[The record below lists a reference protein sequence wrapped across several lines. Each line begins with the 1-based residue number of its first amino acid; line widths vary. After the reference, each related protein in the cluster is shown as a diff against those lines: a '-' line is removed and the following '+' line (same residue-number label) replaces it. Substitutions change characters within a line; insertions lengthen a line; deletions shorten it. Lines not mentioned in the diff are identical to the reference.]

1 METDETVKKIIDRYE
16 ANRGDILEGDDN
28 DGDETDD
35 VIVEEIIHLENGK
48 EISRETMP
56 KQPQQQQQQRP
67 NFVNRQNSQQRIKS
81 LNQDRRTFSLDLV
94 TKLPKWEQYV
104 QRTGYAV
111 CYCLA
116 PISSL

>member
-1 METDETVKKIIDRYE
+1 METDENVKKIIDKYD
-16 ANRGDILEGDDN
+16 ANCGDILEGDN
-28 DGDETDD
+28 YDGDETDD

-56 KQPQQQQQQRP
+56 KQPQPPQQQQQQQQQRP

-94 TKLPKWEQYV
+94 MKLPKWEQYV
-104 QRTGYAV
+104 QRTG
-111 CYCLA
+111 
-116 PISSL
+116 